1 MTATSTS
8 PDSGS
13 IKFLT
18 GPLAGRTF
26 QINKAITTIGR
37 ETNNDII
44 VKGDQKVS
52 RNHARIVWNNGMWS
66 VEKLSHQ
73 NIVTVNAQQVQH
85 SAIADGNTIGLGE
98 DTTFLFL
105 IKADNPYQSTPSQAM
120 PGYPPQPPPYIT
132 PQQPFAAIPPQL

>member
-8 PDSGS
+8 PDAGS

-37 ETNNDII
+37 EANNDII

-52 RNHARIVWNNGMWS
+52 RNHARIIWRNGAWS
-66 VEKLSHQ
+66 IEKLSQQ
-73 NIVTVNAQQVQH
+73 NIVTVNAQQVQ
-85 SAIADGNTIGLGE
+85 
-98 DTTFLFL
+98 
-105 IKADNPYQSTPSQAM
+105 Q
-120 PGYPPQPPPYIT
+120 
-132 PQQPFAAIPPQL
+132 